1 MARIFTIGN
10 IEIWVFANDH
20 LPPHFHLITPD
31 HEALIRIADL
41 EIIAGSIRPAD
52 RRRVWGWIVENRET
66 IAAAWNGL
74 HPRFP
79 A

>member
-31 HEALIRIADL
+31 HEALVRIDDL
-41 EIIAGSIRPAD
+41 TIMAGSIRPAD
-52 RRRVWGWIVENRET
+52 RRRVWGCVVENREA
-66 IAAAWNGL
+66 IASAWTRL
-74 HPRFP
+74 HPNFP